1 MTPNHPDTIAS
12 NTLLPVSQASTP
24 SPGAV
29 QDASDADNFAQLR
42 KATIMLIDDE
52 QANIEIIKG
61 FLEKAGYNSFV
72 STCEPREA
80 LKLIETERPDV
91 IMLDLTMPHVSG
103 LDILNAMRNSKNKMR
118 YIPVVVLTSTADAE
132 TKHKA
137 LELGATDFLAKP
149 VDPSEMVLRL
159 RNTLAAKAYQDQLTY
174 YDMLTGLPN
183 RSRFVDHMEWALRQA
198 QRYNRLTALLH
209 INIDRFKKVNDAL
222 GPTRADEFLKAFAD
236 RLAQRVRASDTLA
249 RNTGEQAL
257 HCLSRLAGDEFTILL
272 VEMSAVEDATLVCQR
287 FLDAVREPFNIGG
300 HEIYATCSIGV
311 AVFPADGTNSDTLL
325 KNAGVAMRFSKK
337 QGGNIYHFYSSDLD
351 ERSLQF
357 MALQNELHR
366 AIERNELQLLYQ
378 PQIDTQSG
386 NLVGAEALIRWCHA
400 ERGFIPPDLFIPL
413 AEETGL
419 IAQIGEW
426 VFSEA
431 CRSIKKWSESECTV
445 PRIAINV
452 SGRQFREKTFIPT
465 IRKTIEDS
473 GADPQFITVELTE
486 SLLMGSARKNIQML
500 HEIKEMGFKLSMDDF
515 GTGYSSL
522 SYLSRFPLDE
532 LKIDKSFINGVG
544 TSVKN
549 ESTAIVVAIIAM
561 AHSLGLKVVAEGI
574 EAPDQLA
581 FLRQHNCDECQG
593 YLFSKPISFEDFSDL
608 LRKNHVS
615 GNLPL
620 SNTGLMP

>member
-1 MTPNHPDTIAS
+1 MTTRHTDTTTS
-12 NTLLPVSQASTP
+12 NNGLQPSTP
-24 SPGAV
+24 SPGAI
-29 QDASDADNFAQLR
+29 QDASDAGDFVQLR

-52 QANIEIIKG
+52 PANIEAIRG
-61 FLEKAGYNSFV
+61 FLEEAGYHNFI
-72 STCEPREA
+72 STSEPRDA
-80 LKLIETERPDV
+80 LNLIETKRPDV
-91 IMLDLTMPHVSG
+91 IMLDLSMPHVSG
-103 LDILNAMRNSKNKMR
+103 FDILDAMRNSKNKMR
-118 YIPVVVLTSTADAE
+118 YIPVVVLTSSTDSE

-149 VDPSEMVLRL
+149 VDQSEMILRL

-183 RSRFVDHMEWALRQA
+183 RSRFVDHMEWALCQSK
-198 QRYNRLTALLH
+198 RYNRLTALMH
-209 INIDRFKKVNDAL
+209 INIDRFKKINDAL
-222 GPTRADEFLKAFAD
+222 GPTLADEFLKAFAE

-257 HCLSRLAGDEFTILL
+257 NYLSRLAGDEFTILL
-272 VEMSAVEDATLVCQR
+272 VEMMETDDAILVCQR
-287 FLDAVREPFNIGG
+287 FLDAVREPFNIGE

-311 AVFPADGTNSDTLL
+311 AVFPTDGTDSDTLL

-357 MALQNELHR
+357 MALQNELYR
-366 AIERNELQLLYQ
+366 AIERKELQLLYQ

-386 NLVGAEALIRWCHA
+386 NLVGAEALIRWCHP
-400 ERGFIPPDLFIPL
+400 ERGLIPPDIFIPL

-431 CRSIKKWSESECTV
+431 CRSIKKWSESGVTV

-452 SGRQFREKTFIPT
+452 SGRQFREKAFIPT
-465 IRKTIEDS
+465 IKKTIDDS

-486 SLLMGSARKNIQML
+486 SLLMGSAQKNIQML

-532 LKIDKSFINGVG
+532 LKIDKSFINGVN
-544 TSVKN
+544 TSEKN
-549 ESTAIVVAIIAM
+549 DSTVIVVAIIAM

-574 EAPDQLA
+574 EKPDQLA
-581 FLRQHNCDECQG
+581 FLRQHDCDEYQG
-593 YLFSKPISFEDFSDL
+593 YLFSKPISFDGFSDL
-608 LRKNHVS
+608 LRKNKIS
-615 GNLPL
+615 RSLPRL
-620 SNTGLMP
+620 EL